1 MYWRRWLASDMP
13 NFDPSAYMATGT
25 ESSAANPA
33 AAYDRV
39 DLCIVAALSAVCGAG
54 ISWLA
59 FMVAVL

>member
-1 MYWRRWLASDMP
+1 MS

-25 ESSAANPA
+25 ESGTSPVKRPITPLDVCWIAA
-33 AAYDRV
+33 
-39 DLCIVAALSAVCGAG
+39 ISAVCGAG